1 MPFLGDCSMHIYD
14 VRACLCSHTTI
25 QASARLSFFLR
36 SHAYSVPRNFLSWT
50 ASISAMKMKSC
61 GREKLCTEDL
71 ISKIPVKLLFLD
83 GTTQF
88 RRIFY
93 LLFFVKNKK
102 ITAVILFFRISFGF
116 QIHLFFNIKKF
127 IQ

>member
-1 MPFLGDCSMHIYD
+1 
-14 VRACLCSHTTI
+14 
-25 QASARLSFFLR
+25 
-36 SHAYSVPRNFLSWT
+36 
-50 ASISAMKMKSC
+50 MKSY

-102 ITAVILFFRISFGF
+102 ITAVILYFRISFGF